1 VGLRRSIVTLLI
13 TFALMGVA
21 SSLGQV
27 TPAQQPTYKVSGK
40 LVGGPPI
47 LGTRFGPTVLFSL
60 RQRLPRTDDD
70 RPVRQLV
77 LQGTLKAD
85 GSFEVSN
92 VPAGTYEFTVN
103 PAGAV
108 LRSVPTIVVTNGDV
122 TGVEI
127 PLVRTDVVTSRQNL
141 DTAWSLPGYWSG
153 VATSEDGIYATSPA
167 VDAATTPIFA
177 RATMPGHIRE
187 IDYDGTIRQEIPI
200 PPFRSMRLTVAHFSG
215 SSKPAFLMY
224 GSFVVGSAQPSDVH
238 AFDDKGNLLWAHP
251 FLQGAS
257 DVAVLDSGN
266 NMDNVAVAH
275 VVRGLSVLNS
285 VGQLLWA
292 STTNRN
298 VYHVAVG
305 DVLGQG
311 TPQVVTT
318 SEFGRVHI
326 FSGAGANIANLDP
339 GTQASMVRV
348 GKLSETDRTAT
359 IFAIGAKRTESAA
372 TVTSLSGAGKVNWS
386 VQLSSNI
393 TPLTIYSA
401 SLASGRPWLAVALQ
415 GGQVYVVD
423 AKQGTII
430 GSIDGQSLLPEV
442 GWVAGKDGAPPRLV
456 VSTGTALNGYI
467 VGEVAR

>member
-13 TFALMGVA
+13 AFALMGVA
-21 SSLGQV
+21 SSLGQG
-27 TPAQQPTYKVSGK
+27 TITQQSTYKVSGR
-40 LVGGPPI
+40 LVGGPPT
-47 LGTRFGPTVLFSL
+47 LATRFGPGVLFSM
-60 RQRLPRTDDD
+60 RQRLPRTDDE
-70 RPVRQLV
+70 RPIRPLTFSGNVNP
-77 LQGTLKAD
+77 D

-108 LRSVPTIVVTNGDV
+108 LRSVPIIVVTNGDV

-127 PLVRTDVVTSRQNL
+127 PLVRTDVATSRQNL
-141 DTAWSLPGYWSG
+141 GTAWSLPGYWSG
-153 VATSEDGIYATSPA
+153 VAPAENGIYATAPGA
-167 VDAATTPIFA
+167 DAATTPFFA

-200 PPFRSMRLTVAHFSG
+200 PPFRSMRLAVAHFSG
-215 SSKPAFLMY
+215 SSKPVFLMY
-224 GSFVVGSAQPSDVH
+224 GSFVPGSAQPSDVH

-285 VGQLLWA
+285 EGQLLWA

-318 SEFGRVHI
+318 SEWGRVHI
-326 FSGAGANIANLDP
+326 FSGAGANISNLDP

-393 TPLTIYSA
+393 TPPYIYSA
-401 SLASGRPWLAVALQ
+401 SVAHGRPWLAVALQ

-423 AKQGTII
+423 AKQGMII

-442 GWVAGKDGAPPRLV
+442 SWIAGKDGAAPRLV
-456 VSTGTALNGYI
+456 VSTGTALNGYS
-467 VGEVAR
+467 VGGK